1 MAGRPACGALPPLES
16 GRIRSRSIA
25 DGRLGQLGFLAGPL
39 TPVLDA
45 LATWTG
51 SFGIAILILTL
62 IVRLLLFP
70 LQVKSM
76 KSAAK
81 MREIQPKLKELQEKY
96 KDNPEELQRRMVALY
111 QQHNM
116 NPLGGCLP
124 TLIQLPVMVSLY
136 VVLVQFAER
145 YANSPELQ
153 AAGIAVTFLG
163 INMLEK
169 SFIMGIAAGLTSLL
183 MTFSVPADPMQRRMM
198 APMSLL
204 TLYIGTI
211 VPAGVALYIS
221 FTNLISALQQY
232 LFKLRSEPA
241 KEA

>member
-1 MAGRPACGALPPLES
+1 MR
-16 GRIRSRSIA
+16 
-25 DGRLGQLGFLAGPL
+25 FLAGPL

-51 SFGIAILILTL
+51 SFGIAIILLTL
-62 IVRLLLFP
+62 IVRALLMP
-70 LQVKSM
+70 LQIKSM
-76 KSAAK
+76 KSAAV
-81 MREIQPKLKELQEKY
+81 MRELQPKLKELQEKY
-96 KDNPEELQRRMVALY
+96 KDNPEEFQKRMMALY

-136 VVLVQFAER
+136 WVLIQFGER
-145 YANSPELQ
+145 FATSPELQ

-169 SFIMGIAAGLTSLL
+169 STLLGIIAGLTSLM
-183 MTFSVPADPMQRRMM
+183 MTLSMPGDPTQKKMM

-204 TLYIGTI
+204 TLYIGMI

-221 FTNLISALQQY
+221 FTNVISALQQY
-232 LFKLRSEPA
+232 MFRARSAPA

>member
-1 MAGRPACGALPPLES
+1 
-16 GRIRSRSIA
+16 
-25 DGRLGQLGFLAGPL
+25 LGFLAGPL

-183 MTFSVPADPMQRRMM
+183 MTFSVPGDPMQRRMM

-232 LFKLRSEPA
+232 LFKIRSEPA
-241 KEA
+241 KEV

>member
-1 MAGRPACGALPPLES
+1 M
-16 GRIRSRSIA
+16 
-25 DGRLGQLGFLAGPL
+25 GFLAGPL

-136 VVLVQFAER
+136 VVLVQLAER
-145 YANSPELQ
+145 YYNSPELQ
-153 AAGIAVTFLG
+153 AAGIAVTVLG

-169 SFIMGIAAGLTSLL
+169 SCIMGIAAGLTSLL
-183 MTFSVPADPMQRRMM
+183 MTFSVPGDPMQRRMM

-232 LFKLRSEPA
+232 LFKIRSEPA